1 MTKNEFMFKLNSIL
15 SQLDFDV
22 EAKHDAL
29 KYIPAHYGYISK
41 AAKEAYILDDDSD
54 PIKKRKPH
62 TKLMI
67 LIFKMVELSDTY
79 KEKGLPENVIL
90 DTLSDV
96 TLRQRLYKMM
106 HGKLGLSDEDIMW
119 LKRIYQL
126 KIFKLGALQFEITD
140 MKYVKWKGIKYIE
153 GVSELIP
160 EGVPTLNVHIRRGV
174 DFSRDAVDS
183 SFQRAES
190 FFAEHFPGH
199 DFVAYTCNSWM
210 LYPGNEAFLA
220 PTSNILDFAARFQL
234 IGEATDKDMAIKYI
248 YFKRYRYKKDYP
260 QETSLQR
267 KVLGSFN
274 KLGAGC
280 GIIWREKTL

>member
-1 MTKNEFMFKLNSIL
+1 MTKTEFIHKLNSIL

-22 EAKHDAL
+22 EARNEAL
-29 KYIPAHYGYISK
+29 KYIPAHYSYISK
-41 AAKEAYILDDDSD
+41 VSNEAYTLDDDTDS
-54 PIKKRKPH
+54 IKKRKPY
-62 TKLMI
+62 TRLMI

-79 KEKGLPENVIL
+79 KEKGLPEEVLL

-106 HGKLGLSDEDIMW
+106 RGRLGLNDEDIIW
-119 LKRIYQL
+119 LKRIYLL
-126 KIFKLGALQFEITD
+126 KIFKLGALQFEMTD
-140 MKYVKWKGIKYIE
+140 MKYVKWKGIRYFD

-160 EGVPTLNVHIRRGV
+160 EGVPILNLHIRRGV
-174 DFSRDAVDS
+174 DFSRDAVDN

-190 FFAEHFPGH
+190 FFAKHFPEY

-210 LYPGNEAFLA
+210 LYSGNKAFL
-220 PTSNILDFAARFQL
+220 PPSSNILDFANRFQL

-267 KVLGSFN
+267 KVLGSFS

-280 GIIWREKTL
+280 GIIWRKKAF